1 MTSRRELPGDAE
13 GLPRDLLARSKAL
26 RSQLDYS
33 EALAVARASV
43 IAHQANSDSSLQLAE
58 AQLMLGRLEEDLGDL
73 DAAEAAYTAA
83 GAAADL
89 GPALSCHVVR
99 VHALTKLVSVLRDR
113 GAMEEADAALAEALT
128 IAETHLPHRLEHA
141 EVIAEQ
147 SRQVLQHGAH
157 EEAERLA
164 GQAVAMADAA
174 PSSMAREEIR
184 TGALGALGTVLR
196 VRGRYAQA
204 YSVLQ
209 DALATAE
216 ATFGPGSLEAASAL
230 NDLGVCDKFSGRFD
244 EGIEQYQR
252 ALAVFEE
259 AVGLENPSVASLYH
273 NLGGIWHARR
283 DYDAA
288 EPWARRAVEL
298 RERLL
303 GPEHVAV
310 AADRAALASIL
321 TALGRYDEAE
331 RLLRDALS
339 CLERTF
345 GPENH
350 DVVANY
356 GNLAG
361 IARRHGDLEEAER
374 LYRHALGIK
383 ERLLG
388 PEHPEVATTL
398 NNLAVVCRRRGLL
411 DEAEALYRRAIDILS
426 TTVEPTHP
434 ALAASR
440 DNLSRMLN
448 DRERGGAGTS

>member
-13 GLPRDLLARSKAL
+13 GLPDDLLARSKAL
-26 RSQLDYS
+26 RGQLEYS

-43 IAHQANSDSSLQLAE
+43 IAHQANSDSNPQLAE
-58 AQLMLGRLEEDLGDL
+58 AQLLLGRLEEDLGDP

-83 GAAADL
+83 VAAAEL
-89 GPALSCHVVR
+89 APAPACHVVR

-113 GAMEEADAALAEALT
+113 GAMEEADAALTEALT
-128 IAETHLPHRLEHA
+128 IAETHLPDGLEHA
-141 EVIAEQ
+141 EVVAEQ
-147 SRQVLQHGAH
+147 SRQLLQHGAH

-164 GQAVAMADAA
+164 SRAVAMADAA
-174 PSSMAREEIR
+174 PSSVAREEIR
-184 TGALGALGTVLR
+184 TGALSALGTVLR

-209 DALATAE
+209 DALASAE
-216 ATFGPGSLEAASAL
+216 ATFGPGSLEAAGAL

-273 NLGGIWHARR
+273 NLGGILHARR

-303 GPEHVAV
+303 GPDHVTV

-321 TALGRYDEAE
+321 IGARAIRRGRG
-331 RLLRDALS
+331 
-339 CLERTF
+339 T
-345 GPENH
+345 
-350 DVVANY
+350 V
-356 GNLAG
+356 
-361 IARRHGDLEEAER
+361 ARRLVLPGA
-374 LYRHALGIK
+374 
-383 ERLLG
+383 
-388 PEHPEVATTL
+388 
-398 NNLAVVCRRRGLL
+398 NLRPRESRRGRELRKPCG
-411 DEAEALYRRAIDILS
+411 DRSAARR
-426 TTVEPTHP
+426 P
-434 ALAASR
+434 
-440 DNLSRMLN
+440 
-448 DRERGGAGTS
+448 